1 MPKSTPLSDEVA
13 KVAARVRKA
22 TKGKINE
29 QNTKASM
36 IEPVLRALGWDTE
49 DVDEVVREFRHRPK
63 DPPVDYGLLVN
74 REPKLFVEAKAFGEN
89 LGDQRWANQIMGY
102 ASVAGVEWIVLTNGD
117 EYRIYNALA
126 KVHVEKKLFREC
138 RLSTDAA
145 SAAETLTLLAK
156 DQLDENRIDV
166 LWKAH
171 FVDRQ
176 VREALTELFDGEH
189 DMAIVNAVMKRTR
202 DIDADE
208 VRASLRRCNAHFE
221 FPQST
226 VEELARSAK
235 RAKKDAGGKRSATGG
250 ERKAPVFTNVS
261 VKDLIDAGVIRA
273 PLALFR
279 RFKGHDFTARI
290 EADGSVTY
298 QGKRYDSL
306 STAASEARVTV
317 IGPRA
322 DGSLPATNGWS
333 FWMYRAS
340 DGSEQEI
347 DHARQALVRSRDR
360 TVGAG

>member
-1 MPKSTPLSDEVA
+1 MPKSTPLADEVA
-13 KVAARVRKA
+13 KVAERVRKA
-22 TKGKINE
+22 TKGKLNE

-74 REPKLFVEAKAFGEN
+74 REPKLFVEAKAHGEN

-138 RLSTDAA
+138 RLSQDPARA
-145 SAAETLTLLAK
+145 VETLALLAK

-176 VREALTELFDGEH
+176 VREALSELFDGEH
-189 DMAIVNAVMKRTR
+189 DMAIVNAVQRRTR
-202 DIDADE
+202 DLDADE
-208 VRASLRRCNAHFE
+208 VRASLRRCKAHFE

-235 RAKKDAGGKRSATGG
+235 RAKKSAPAATST
-250 ERKAPVFTNVS
+250 ERKQPVFNNVTL
-261 VKDLIDAGVIRA
+261 KDLIDAGVIRA
-273 PLALFR
+273 PLPLFK
-279 RFKGHDFTARI
+279 RFKGRDFEARI
-290 EADGSVTY
+290 EPDGSVTFR
-298 QGKRYDSL
+298 GKRYDTL
-306 STAASEARVTV
+306 SAAGSEARATV

-333 FWMYRAS
+333 FWMYRAA

-347 DHARQALVRSRDR
+347 DHARQGYLRARGVRED
-360 TVGAG
+360 VG